1 MTINEF
7 SKVCKDFFA
16 EHDDFK
22 GIIHIIN
29 NKVNKNNANDDGDMI
44 GFSGMKGT
52 DSEILGMCLIMCDK
66 AGVSMREVA
75 LIAKNIA
82 NDPSAMAALANINRD
97 SHDDDGDDENDDES
111 HDAEEKKEC
120 CGKCN
125 RKEDSKEDG
134 KPSREEIAKMLVEM
148 LFGD

>member
-22 GIIHIIN
+22 GVVHILSEKATN
-29 NKVNKNNANDDGDMI
+29 DGDLI

-66 AGVSMREVA
+66 AGISMRE
-75 LIAKNIA
+75 IAAVTKRLA
-82 NDPSAMAALANINRD
+82 NDPHAMAALANINK
-97 SHDDDGDDENDDES
+97 DDDDDEDEKNDES
-111 HDAEEKKEC
+111 PKNR
-120 CGKCN
+120 CGECN

-134 KPSREEIAKMLVEM
+134 KPSREEIAKMLVDM